1 MRLPSS
7 ASTTASATAR
17 SGCASFGAKPEL
29 TDRRAGYFTHVDGV
43 NRFALVA
50 LDPTSSREIVAVAS
64 FDREDETDRAE
75 YAAAIVD
82 SWQGPWPGAHPSPHL
97 GRLAQERQG
106 PHTR

>member
-50 LDPTSSREIVAVAS
+50 LDWTATGDWSLWENPAS
-64 FDREDETDRAE
+64 ASDLVEDVRCYRDPE
-75 YAAAIVD
+75 YE
-82 SWQGPWPGAHPSPHL
+82 Q
-97 GRLAQERQG
+97 
-106 PHTR
+106 PHTLPCKTL